1 MKCGKELLLAL
12 ITTIGFFGCLWI
24 LADKELPQGNKDLL
38 NILLGVLATSFTT
51 QMQYFFGTTSS
62 SRLKDETIAA
72 AANKPQEGT
81 VTTTTT
87 TKEKPNVK

>member
-51 QMQYFFGTTSS
+51 QMQYFFGSS
-62 SRLKDETIAA
+62 SSGKAKDATIAA
-72 AANKPQEGT
+72 VANKPPQEGV
-81 VTTTTT
+81 VTIT
-87 TKEKPNVK
+87 TKEKPNVN

>member
-62 SRLKDETIAA
+62 SRMKDETIAA
-72 AANKPQEGT
+72 VANKPPQDGI
-81 VTTTTT
+81 TTI
-87 TKEKPNVK
+87 TKEKSNVN

>member
-24 LADKELPQGNKDLL
+24 LAYKELPQGNKDLL

-62 SRLKDETIAA
+62 SKAKDETIAA
-72 AANKPQEGT
+72 VANKPQEGV
-81 VTTTTT
+81 VTIT
-87 TKEKPNVK
+87 TKEKPNVN